1 MDVALDDQINDKAE
15 IRKKTAKPLLW
26 IGMVSITMM
35 FAGLTSAVV
44 VSSGSEAWSG
54 QTVPGH
60 FLYSTFV
67 IVVSSFSFVW
77 AIKGAKSNRQQ
88 QLKLGLYVTAFLGLT
103 FGLLQFLAWSE
114 MYENGVF
121 FTGSNSNVAGS
132 YLYILSG
139 LHLAHLI
146 GGLISLAVVVFNAN
160 RGLYGSNNLLGLQ
173 LSSTY
178 WHFLDGLWIYLFL
191 FLNYIN

>member
-1 MDVALDDQINDKAE
+1 MEVAIDNQMEGKAE

-54 QTVPGH
+54 QPIPGY
-60 FLYSTFV
+60 FLYST
-67 IVVSSFSFVW
+67 VVMLISSFTFVW
-77 AIKGAKSNRQQ
+77 AIKGAKSDQSS
-88 QLKLGLYVTAFLGLT
+88 QLKMGLYITALLGLT
-103 FGLLQFLAWSE
+103 FGVLQFLAWGE
-114 MYENGVF
+114 MYEGGVF
-121 FTGSNSNVAGS
+121 FTGSESNVAGS

-160 RGLYGSNNLLGLQ
+160 RGMYGSNNLLGLQ